1 VKLKYS
7 LFSRREFLNGL
18 LGGSLLAFFATL
30 IGPVVQFIFPPYKE
44 PDEVK
49 LPAADYGGLQP
60 HEAKGFAWGAKP
72 GILKKAGDGSLVAFV
87 AVCSHLDCNVAYLPN
102 DRKFYCACHQGWYD
116 ENGKNIAGP
125 PPSPL
130 RRLAV
135 SVEGD
140 SLVIKKQG

>member
-1 VKLKYS
+1 MKLKYS

-18 LGGSLLAFFATL
+18 LGGGLLAFFATL
-30 IGPVVQFIFPPYKE
+30 IGPVIQFIFPPYKE

-49 LPAADYGGLQP
+49 LPAADYSGLQP

-72 GILKKAGDGSLVAFV
+72 GLLKKAEDGSLVAFV
-87 AVCSHLDCNVAYLPN
+87 AVCSHLDCNVTYLPN

-116 ENGKNIAGP
+116 ENGKNVAGP